1 VPTPPFCSQVPR
13 PEQLFGQHFCEQSPP
28 QKPSRHWHVPLK
40 HRPAPEQSAAHVP
53 ANGGSGL
60 GEAGAGARGHRGACR
75 RTDRAIK
82 VGPARLAL
90 AHAVVARSPTHAVVH
105 AGHRRQRG
113 IRCCAANG
121 AYSKRWG
128 GHVVRGLRAEEGAS
142 GELCEQWRWSHARMC
157 LRVWPGPCSVQ
168 ARERCEPGSKELQR
182 RAPASLATS
191 QVASASRLPPED
203 GMLCSSLSLDGRPK
217 KGAARREE

>member
-1 VPTPPFCSQVPR
+1 M
-13 PEQLFGQHFCEQSPP
+13 QSFT
-28 QKPSRHWHVPLK
+28 Q
-40 HRPAPEQSAAHVP
+40 AT
-53 ANGGSGL
+53 G
-60 GEAGAGARGHRGACR
+60 
-75 RTDRAIK
+75 
-82 VGPARLAL
+82 
-90 AHAVVARSPTHAVVH
+90 
-105 AGHRRQRG
+105 
-113 IRCCAANG
+113 ANG
-121 AYSKRWG
+121 AYDAVQPTGHTQNDGG

-217 KGAARREE
+217 KGAAPREE